1 MADQIIPLE
10 DISLIDLLDISGILH
25 ITGWNREEIRIK
37 DLGEETHTKKK
48 KNSLEISSSND
59 VLISIPHNLE
69 VKVKSVSSDVTIKG
83 MRGLVDIISVSG
95 DLNIRDISTLSIKNV
110 AGDLIASR
118 VQGDLRAISVS
129 GDVIIDN
136 VQGQVELKGVKGDI
150 QIDTVGGGIDA
161 NASGSG
167 ILYFH
172 PVPWQAY
179 RVQVGGDLSI
189 TLPAD
194 TSVDLLIKSGTRDI
208 SIFPGKLD
216 ITSQEGKLEQQLGEG
231 GPTLSLTAG
240 GKVFII
246 DNEFTVFTGI
256 KMNLEDLSTMAA
268 GFTADTNDYIR
279 DNLDHLEEELRES
292 LSGLSETFKDIGL
305 SEENLRELGSYIE
318 ETSRMAAEKAEI
330 AAIKAQAKVEKKI
343 AKARR
348 MALQAREKTK
358 QFDLNKFLERESANK
373 KAVSDSER
381 LLILE
386 MLQDKKISPVEAE
399 ELLNALEGKRK

>member
-1 MADQIIPLE
+1 MTDQIIPLE
-10 DISLIDLLDISGILH
+10 DISLIDFLEISGLLH

-37 DLGEETHTKKK
+37 DFGDEIQTKEKKK
-48 KNSLEISSSND
+48 SLEISSSND

-69 VKVKSVSSDVTIKG
+69 VKIKSVSGDITIKG
-83 MRGLVDIISVSG
+83 MRGLVDILSASG
-95 DLNIRDISTLSIKNV
+95 DLNVRDVNTLSIKNV

-118 VQGDLRAISVS
+118 IQGDLRALSVS
-129 GDVIIDN
+129 GDVLIDN
-136 VQGQVELKGVKGDI
+136 IQGQVELKSVGGDI

-167 ILYFH
+167 ICYFH

-179 RVQVGGDLSI
+179 RVQVAGDLSV

-194 TSVDLLIKSGTRDI
+194 TSVDLIIKSGTRDI

-216 ITSQEGKLEQQLGEG
+216 ITSQEGKLEQKLGEG
-231 GPTLSLTAG
+231 GPTLALSAG

-246 DNEFTVFTGI
+246 DNEFTVFSGM
-256 KMNLEDLSTMAA
+256 KMNLDDLSTMAA
-268 GFTADTNDYIR
+268 GFTADTNHYIR

-305 SEENLRELGSYIE
+305 SEDNLRELGSYIE

-358 QFDLNKFLERESANK
+358 QFDLNKFMERESNK
-373 KAVSDSER
+373 KTVSESER
-381 LLILE
+381 MLILE
-386 MLQDKKISPVEAE
+386 MLQEKKISPMEAE